1 LSNICVTASLPTCIP
16 DSVQDSNLIEPETMQ
31 GRELVLSGLGEEEF
45 GIEYIDFRHEFDS
58 VARNETF

>member
-1 LSNICVTASLPTCIP
+1 
-16 DSVQDSNLIEPETMQ
+16 MQ